1 MDTSLWLEGSS
12 QAQTLAVWALIARV
26 GQQAEGLGR
35 AEDHLLQATSLIV
48 SGPRFSLFSPQS
60 LPANTSS
67 RCSMPRPPYLLS
79 TPEPP
84 QFVIGLT
91 QGCPNMSMSPPEE
104 GLGSRGGGSSSQR
117 VAMDMCLSPN
127 SVFSQP
133 YTQSLQ
139 TAHEGELVERNRFIL
154 MYKAVSSQDHIQ
166 QLHRILEKLISL
178 KATPNR

>member
-1 MDTSLWLEGSS
+1 MAPQTHPRAASAVESDSGVSLRQDYVDTSLWLEGSS
-12 QAQTLAVWALIARV
+12 QAQTLAVWALMTRV
-26 GQQAEGLGR
+26 GQQAEGLEG

-48 SGPRFSLFSPQS
+48 SGPQFSLFSPQS
-60 LPANTSS
+60 LPANMSS

-139 TAHEGELVERNRFIL
+139 TA
-154 MYKAVSSQDHIQ
+154 
-166 QLHRILEKLISL
+166 
-178 KATPNR
+178 P